1 MRMFDLLATVA
12 GLVLVTKAETDVQK
26 IVGGAILS
34 AALNSSFR
42 SIKEA

>member
-1 MRMFDLLATVA
+1 MFDLIATIA
-12 GLVLVTKAETDVQK
+12 GISLVMKAKTDAQK

-42 SIKEA
+42 SIKGA

>member
-1 MRMFDLLATVA
+1 MFNLIATIA
-12 GLVLVTKAETDVQK
+12 GLALVVKAESDTQK

-42 SIKEA
+42 SMKE